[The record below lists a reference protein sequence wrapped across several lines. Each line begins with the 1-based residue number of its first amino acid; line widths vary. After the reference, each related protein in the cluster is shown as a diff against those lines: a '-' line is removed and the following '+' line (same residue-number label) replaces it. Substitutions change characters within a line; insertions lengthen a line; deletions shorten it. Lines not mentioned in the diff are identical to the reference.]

1 MAVGN
6 HLRRVAGSRIKP
18 RRNSLQRGCRRGRA
32 PGGCPRK
39 VEEGDEASERIV
51 VRRTPA
57 DIECQPSPSSLEKL
71 HHGELRDALAVL
83 PRASRRPPS
92 HLLTFQDHRASPCSR
107 RDSVPSTSSR
117 SAGLRVLRAR
127 RSIPMSAGI
136 WVFWMSCTIRENI
149 VIERRVVVEERC
161 GREFYRKG

>member
-71 HHGELRDALAVL
+71 HHSELRDALAVL
-83 PRASRRPPS
+83 PRASHRPLSHLSTFQGTGLLRALDEITSHPRRPDPRAKS
-92 HLLTFQDHRASPCSR
+92 AENSTFNPDVGRYLVS
-107 RDSVPSTSSR
+107 
-117 SAGLRVLRAR
+117 
-127 RSIPMSAGI
+127 
-136 WVFWMSCTIRENI
+136 WMSCTIREN
-149 VIERRVVVEERC
+149 VVTERRVVVEERC
-161 GREFYRKG
+161 GREFHRRG